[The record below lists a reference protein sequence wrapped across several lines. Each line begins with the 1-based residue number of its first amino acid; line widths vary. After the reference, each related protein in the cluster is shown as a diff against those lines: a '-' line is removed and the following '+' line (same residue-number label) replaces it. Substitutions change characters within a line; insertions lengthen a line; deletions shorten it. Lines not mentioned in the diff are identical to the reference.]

1 MQKKAGPRSGSTL
14 DDRVVFFQE
23 FLKNPRQIGSI
34 TPSSRFLERRIVQ
47 IAGVASARLVVELG
61 AGTGG
66 TTRAIL
72 DAMGPDAK
80 LLVVEINRHFAAL
93 VGRIDD
99 PRLIVHCGSARDLR
113 DALSRRH
120 LPAPDAVISGIPFS
134 TIDRRTGSQILEA
147 ISSALTPG
155 GRFVAY
161 QSRKHVDELSRPLL
175 GPAHVEV
182 ALLNIPPLRLYWWE
196 KRAARPALEEERSRA
211 ARPAESLAL
220 VSART
225 ENTADAS
232 FRRRLKPR

>member
-1 MQKKAGPRSGSTL
+1 MQKKASPRSRSTL
-14 DDRVVFFQE
+14 DDRVVFFQQ

-80 LLVVEINRHFAAL
+80 LLVVEINRQFAAL
-93 VGRIDD
+93 VRRIDD
-99 PRLIVHCGSARDLR
+99 PRLVVRCGSARDLR
-113 DALSRRH
+113 DVLSQH
-120 LPAPDAVISGIPFS
+120 GLPAPDAVISGIPFS
-134 TIDRRTGSQILEA
+134 TIERRTGSLILET
-147 ISSALTPG
+147 ISSVLAPG

-161 QSRKHVDELSRPLL
+161 QSRRHVDDLSRPLL

-196 KRAARPALEEERSRA
+196 KRVARPAVEENR
-211 ARPAESLAL
+211 SLAA
-220 VSART
+220 VG
-225 ENTADAS
+225 
-232 FRRRLKPR
+232 

>member
-1 MQKKAGPRSGSTL
+1 MQTAPRSGSTF
-14 DDRVVFFQE
+14 DDRLVFFQE

-47 IAGVASARLVVELG
+47 IAGIASARLVVELG

-72 DAMGPDAK
+72 DALGPDAT

-93 VGRIDD
+93 LGRIGD
-99 PRLIVHCGSARDLR
+99 PRLVVHCGSARDLR
-113 DALSRRH
+113 DALSRRD

-134 TIDRRTGSQILEA
+134 TIDHSTGSVILET
-147 ISSALTPG
+147 ISSVLAPG

-161 QSRKHVDELSRPLL
+161 QSRRHVDDLSRPLL

-196 KRAARPALEEERSRA
+196 KRAARPAVADDRPLA
-211 ARPAESLAL
+211 A
-220 VSART
+220 VG
-225 ENTADAS
+225 
-232 FRRRLKPR
+232 

>member
-47 IAGVASARLVVELG
+47 IAEVASARLVVELG

-72 DAMGPDAK
+72 NALRPDAK
-80 LLVVEINRHFAAL
+80 LLVVEVNPHFAAL

-99 PRLIVHCGSARDLR
+99 PRLIVHYGSARDLR
-113 DALSRRH
+113 DALSRYG

-134 TIDRRTGSQILEA
+134 TIERRTGSLVLET
-147 ISSALTPG
+147 ISSVLAPG

-161 QSRKHVDELSRPLL
+161 QSRRHVDDLSRPHL
-175 GPAHVEV
+175 GPAHVEL
-182 ALLNIPPLRLYWWE
+182 AWLNIPPLRLYWWE
-196 KRAARPALEEERSRA
+196 KRATRSAVEEDRSPAAL
-211 ARPAESLAL
+211 PAESLAL
-220 VSART
+220 VSARAD
-225 ENTADAS
+225 NAADAS
-232 FRRRLKPR
+232 FRPRLKPR